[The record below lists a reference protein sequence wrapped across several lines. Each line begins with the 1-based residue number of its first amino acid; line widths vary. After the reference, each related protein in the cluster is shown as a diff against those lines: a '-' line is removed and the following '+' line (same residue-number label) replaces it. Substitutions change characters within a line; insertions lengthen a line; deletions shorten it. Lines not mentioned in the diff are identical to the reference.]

1 MDKSYFGVSVVKV
14 GNMSCIPQ
22 KEIER
27 LPFYAFWLESA
38 RGSTMLIHPETDEK
52 LVYLHDWEAFST
64 LFIRTGKHR
73 FMYDEA

>member
-14 GNMSCIPQ
+14 GNMSCVPQ
-22 KEIER
+22 QEIER

-38 RGSTMLIHPETDEK
+38 KGSAMLIHPGTGEK
-52 LVYLHDWEAFST
+52 MVYLADWEAFSE

-73 FMYDEA
+73 HSI

>member
-1 MDKSYFGVSVVKV
+1 MGKSYFGVSVVKV
-14 GNMSCIPQ
+14 GNMSCVPLQ
-22 KEIER
+22 EIEQF
-27 LPFYAFWLESA
+27 PFYAFWLESA
-38 RGSTMLIHPETDEK
+38 RGSALLVHPETSEK

>member
-1 MDKSYFGVSVVKV
+1 MDKSYFGISVVEIY
-14 GNMSCIPQ
+14 NMQCVPQ
-22 KEIER
+22 QEIER

-52 LVYLHDWEAFST
+52 LVYLHDWEAFCA

-73 FMYDEA
+73 LMNDEA

>member
-1 MDKSYFGVSVVKV
+1 MDKSYFGISVVEIY
-14 GNMSCIPQ
+14 NMQCVPRQ
-22 KEIER
+22 EIER

-52 LVYLHDWEAFST
+52 LVYLHDWEAFCS

-73 FMYDEA
+73 LMDDEA

>member
-38 RGSTMLIHPETDEK
+38 RGSTLLIHPETDEK
-52 LVYLHDWEAFST
+52 MVYLHDWEAFST

-73 FMYDEA
+73 FMDDEV

>member
-14 GNMSCIPQ
+14 GNMSCVPQ

-27 LPFYAFWLESA
+27 LPFYDFWLESA
-38 RGSTMLIHPETDEK
+38 RGSTLLIEPETDEK
-52 LVYLHDWEAFST
+52 MVYLADWEAFSE

-73 FMYDEA
+73 HSI

>member
-14 GNMSCIPQ
+14 GTMSCVSQ
-22 KEIER
+22 QEIEL

-38 RGSTMLIHPETDEK
+38 RGSTLLIEPETDEK
-52 LVYLHDWEAFST
+52 MVYLADWEAFSE

-73 FMYDEA
+73 HSI